1 MGRNEGLSQSF
12 ITSIIQ
18 DHKGFM
24 WFGSY
29 DGLNKYDGYKITTYK
44 SDGRNKNS
52 LSNNNIK
59 AIFEDSKSN
68 LWIATGYG
76 LNRFNRDTETFE
88 KFIHTN
94 ASNSILSNAVNAIT
108 EDKNGNIWFS
118 NSSVSRST
126 WAPLSNR

>member
-1 MGRNEGLSQSF
+1 MKLQNYLLFLALQVIPFCGFSQKKNLSFTHMGRSEGLSQSF
-12 ITSIIQ
+12 ITSIVQ

-44 SDGRNKNS
+44 FNARDKNS

-59 AIFEDSKSN
+59 EVFADSKGN

-76 LNRFNRDTETFE
+76 LNRFDRETETF
-88 KFIHTN
+88 
-94 ASNSILSNAVNAIT
+94 
-108 EDKNGNIWFS
+108 
-118 NSSVSRST
+118 
-126 WAPLSNR
+126 